1 MGGSES
7 GPGAPSVPDVSTI
20 VSVSELWHRPSVD
33 ARVRELFYP
42 HSLRVMVLTSR
53 LGERLECDP
62 EPLEVAG
69 IAHDIGKAG
78 LDSEFLLK
86 AAPLTPL
93 EWAFVQSHCHAGN
106 WVCRA
111 VLDHS
116 LAGNLVHDHHERWD
130 GEGYPRGL
138 EGEEISVGGRL
149 LAVADVFDTLA
160 FESRPYQEAEWT
172 VEETL
177 DELRACAG
185 EQFDPAA
192 VDEFVGMLDDEP
204 WMRSEEKLLQAANRL
219 LN

>member
-1 MGGSES
+1 MGGSAS
-7 GPGAPSVPDVSTI
+7 GVEAPSVPKVSTI
-20 VSVSELWHRPSVD
+20 ASVSELWHRPSVD

-53 LGERLECDP
+53 LGKRLEYDP

-86 AAPLTPL
+86 AAPLTSL

-111 VLDHS
+111 VLDRS
-116 LAGNLVHDHHERWD
+116 LAGEFVRDHHERWD

-160 FESRPYQEAEWT
+160 FESRPYQEEKWT

-185 EQFDPAA
+185 GQFDPEA
-192 VDEFVGMLDDEP
+192 VEEFVGMLEDEP
-204 WMRSEEKLLQAANRL
+204 WMRDEEELLQTGNNL
-219 LN
+219 LG